1 MGLKQGKTLA
11 INGHAWTNPLSEFT
25 RPALSVVVERWM
37 SALAATGIFVSA
49 ITEAELR
56 YGLALMPKGRRQ
68 RQLFAQVEAMLA
80 EEFADRILPFD
91 SSATLAY
98 AQHCR
103 CPPAIRSSNLPGECS
118 DCGDCRLA
126 RCSSGDTK
134 CCRLRRS
141 RDRGD

>member
-80 EEFADRILPFD
+80 EEFADRILPID

-98 AQHCR
+98 AHIAAARRLSGRPISQANAQIA
-103 CPPAIRSSNLPGECS
+103 AIAASRGAL
-118 DCGDCRLA
+118 LA
-126 RCSSGDTK
+126 TRNGIDVIDPWRK
-134 CCRLRRS
+134 
-141 RDRGD
+141 GA